1 MTTRET
7 QDRRLED
14 LLKLQFGQ
22 LLAPMANPAITD
34 ILINQDG
41 SVWYEETGRG
51 LYRDEGLTI
60 GELVR
65 ESIIGTVA
73 SMLGVVADREH
84 PIVEGELI
92 LERIRFEGLLPPV
105 VLGPTIAMRKPS
117 KIQFTLDD
125 YLRDGII
132 TAGQAKLLRWA
143 IGQRLNIII
152 GGGTGSGKTT
162 FAGAIINET
171 VALSDPNDR
180 YVTIEDTYEL
190 AVTAR
195 NIVQLRA
202 SDTVDMTRL
211 LRTTMRLRPDKII
224 VGEVRG
230 AEALAMLK
238 AWNTGHPGGVTT
250 VHANSALGVLN
261 RLGSLVQEAG
271 VPPQPE
277 LIAGSINLIA
287 FIEKS
292 PLGELKVTDLL
303 QIKGYDA
310 DAGFITSNE

>member
-1 MTTRET
+1 
-7 QDRRLED
+7 
-14 LLKLQFGQ
+14 
-22 LLAPMANPAITD
+22 MANPAITD

-51 LYRDEGLTI
+51 LYRDESLHLGD
-60 GELVR
+60 LVR

-73 SMLGVVADREH
+73 SMLGIVADREH

-105 VLGPTIAMRKPS
+105 VLAPTIAMRKPS
-117 KIQFTLDD
+117 KVQFTLDD
-125 YLRDGII
+125 YLRNGII
-132 TAGQAKLLRWA
+132 TAGQAELLRWA

-162 FAGAIINET
+162 FAGALINET

>member
-14 LLKLQFGQ
+14 LLKRQLAQ
-22 LLAPMANPAITD
+22 LLAPMTNPAITD

-41 SVWYEETGRG
+41 SVWYEEAGRG

-73 SMLGVVADREH
+73 SMLGIVADREH

-92 LERIRFEGLLPPV
+92 LERIRFEGLIPPV
-105 VLGPTIAMRKPS
+105 VLAPTIAMRKPS

-132 TAGQAKLLRWA
+132 SQEQAGLLRWA
-143 IGQRLNIII
+143 IGKRLNII
-152 GGGTGSGKTT
+152 
-162 FAGAIINET
+162 
-171 VALSDPNDR
+171 
-180 YVTIEDTYEL
+180 EDTFEL
-190 AVTAR
+190 AVTAK

-202 SDTVDMTRL
+202 TDTLDMTRL
-211 LRTTMRLRPDKII
+211 LRATMRLRPDKII

-230 AEALAMLK
+230 GEALAMLK

-277 LIAGSINLIA
+277 LIADSINLVA
-287 FIEKS
+287 FIQKT
-292 PLGELKVTDLL
+292 PLGERKVTDLI

-310 DAGFITSNE
+310 GAGFITSNE

>member
-7 QDRRLED
+7 QERRLED
-14 LLKLQFGQ
+14 LLKRQ
-22 LLAPMANPAITD
+22 LGPLLTPMANSAITD

-41 SVWYEETGRG
+41 SVWYEEAGRG
-51 LYRDEGLTI
+51 LYRDEHLQV

-73 SMLGVVADREH
+73 SMLGIVADRDH

-92 LERIRFEGLLPPV
+92 LERIRFEGLMPPV
-105 VLGPTIAMRKPS
+105 VAAPAIAMRKPS
-117 KIQFTLDD
+117 KIQFQLDD
-125 YLRDGII
+125 YLRAEII
-132 TAGQAKLLRWA
+132 TAQQAAVLRCA
-143 IGQRLNIII
+143 IKARRNIAI

-171 VALSDPNDR
+171 VVLSDPNDR
-180 YVTIEDTYEL
+180 YVTIEDTFEL

-211 LRTTMRLRPDKII
+211 LRTTMRLRPDRII
-224 VGEVRG
+224 IGETRG
-230 AEALAMLK
+230 GEALAMLK

-292 PLGELKVTDLL
+292 PLGERRVTDLL

>member
-1 MTTRET
+1 MEASGTR
-7 QDRRLED
+7 
-14 LLKLQFGQ
+14 K
-22 LLAPMANPAITD
+22 P
-34 ILINQDG
+34 
-41 SVWYEETGRG
+41 GRG
-51 LYRDEGLTI
+51 LYRDESLHLGD
-60 GELVR
+60 LVR

-73 SMLGVVADREH
+73 SMLGIVADREH

-105 VLGPTIAMRKPS
+105 VLAPTIAMRKPS
-117 KIQFTLDD
+117 KVQFTLDD

-132 TAGQAKLLRWA
+132 TAGQAELLRWA

-162 FAGAIINET
+162 FAGALINET

-211 LRTTMRLRPDKII
+211 LRTTMRLRPDQII

-271 VPPQPE
+271 RTTPARTHRRQH
-277 LIAGSINLIA
+277 
-287 FIEKS
+287 
-292 PLGELKVTDLL
+292 
-303 QIKGYDA
+303 
-310 DAGFITSNE
+310 